1 MLFPTFVV
9 VLCLHLTLLLPAPA
23 ESVSPYANA
32 VILLSTLYHASQ
44 AFYSYAKF
52 GASDAGGYFFGA
64 LGSTLLAAFG
74 LWCLMFGGDKG
85 HISKRTGADKRTSGF
100 PFRNTEASKRKG
112 NNNKDL

>member
-1 MLFPTFVV
+1 MTNLPPPPT
-9 VLCLHLTLLLPAPA
+9 LAPTDD
-23 ESVSPYANA
+23 VSPYANA

-52 GASDAGGYFFGA
+52 SGTDAGGYFFGA
-64 LGSTLLAAFG
+64 LGSVFLAAFG

-100 PFRNTEASKRKG
+100 PFRNAEASKKKG
-112 NNNKDL
+112 KGKDL